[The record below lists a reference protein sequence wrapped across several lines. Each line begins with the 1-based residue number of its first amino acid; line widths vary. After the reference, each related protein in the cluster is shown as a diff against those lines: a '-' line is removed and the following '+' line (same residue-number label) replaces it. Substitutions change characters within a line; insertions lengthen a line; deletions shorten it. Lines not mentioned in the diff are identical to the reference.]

1 MEMFDP
7 SNKPMKMKQLSE
19 NDDTSYLYQNDN
31 DEDRSTSVADDSFEI
46 NPMKQIEKNEMEDIF
61 LLQSTFSNTVF
72 LVAGSF
78 YLTVTI
84 WDLKP
89 PKNEVDI
96 AAYDII
102 SYLAPFTY
110 LLNSFIDIHLANRI
124 RVYRKL
130 KRREATTYLQE
141 QMVTMTN
148 SFHISNQDN
157 NYNPSSSF
165 IIMEDH
171 KLKRKKKKSKR
182 KRLRKFAAHRRDLSA
197 AIFFFL
203 AALASVLSVIAE
215 WLGASDETLAGFD
228 GLSVHLYML
237 SAVIAILGSR
247 IFAKTE
253 NRCSFLLLN
262 LQDADTL
269 ETLGDLFF
277 LIGSFVDSILFDF
290 SFDDEG
296 MGWPILSSTLWCV
309 DALLYLNSDWIAA
322 KSRQTAN
329 ESFLMSFA
337 R

>member
-1 MEMFDP
+1 MITS
-7 SNKPMKMKQLSE
+7 SNKDFKTWKFTE
-19 NDDTSYLYQNDN
+19 NDPNSYRYQSD
-31 DEDRSTSVADDSFEI
+31 DDDRSTSILEDSFEV
-46 NPMKQIEKNEMEDIF
+46 NPMKEIEKNEMEDSF
-61 LLQSTFSNTVF
+61 LLQSTLSNTVF

-78 YLTVTI
+78 YLTVSI

-102 SYLAPFTY
+102 AYLAPFTY

-124 RVYRKL
+124 RMYRKL
-130 KRREATTYLQE
+130 KRRETMYLQE

-148 SFHISNQDN
+148 SFHNYNQNDN
-157 NYNPSSSF
+157 NNDPSLSSSY
-165 IIMEDH
+165 IIGEH
-171 KLKRKKKKSKR
+171 PIKQKKKKSKR

-197 AIFFFL
+197 AISFFL
-203 AALASVLSVIAE
+203 AAFASVLSVIAE

-247 IFAKTE
+247 IFSKSE
-253 NRCSFLLLN
+253 NRCSFLLMN

-277 LIGSFVDSILFDF
+277 LIGSFVDSVLFDF
-290 SFDDEG
+290 SFDDDRI
-296 MGWPILSSTLWCV
+296 GWPILSSTLWCV

-322 KSRQTAN
+322 KSRQIASEPFFNT
-329 ESFLMSFA
+329 STII
-337 R
+337 

>member
-1 MEMFDP
+1 MEIFDP
-7 SNKPMKMKQLSE
+7 SNI
-19 NDDTSYLYQNDN
+19 DTSYLSQNDN
-31 DEDRSTSVADDSFEI
+31 DDEDRSTSVADDSFEI
-46 NPMKQIEKNEMEDIF
+46 NPMKEIEKNEMEDIF
-61 LLQSTFSNTVF
+61 LLQSTLSNTVF
-72 LVAGSF
+72 LIAGSF
-78 YLTVTI
+78 YLTVSI

-102 SYLAPFTY
+102 AYLAPFTY

-130 KRREATTYLQE
+130 KRREATTTYIQE
-141 QMVTMTN
+141 QMITMTN

-157 NYNPSSSF
+157 NDDPASSF
-165 IIMEDH
+165 RIMKDH
-171 KLKRKKKKSKR
+171 KLKRKKDKSKR

-197 AIFFFL
+197 AISFFL

-329 ESFLMSFA
+329 ESFLTSFA